1 MPGPYRAPTPALLLW
16 LLRIWRCWPC
26 MCCGVSW
33 VAAAAVGSFAW
44 CMHLA
49 GGGAK
54 ISKNQKLP
62 RLTYVAH
69 LRLTASLKPESDKSD
84 GSESVTAMIKI
95 LVAPSDT
102 VESPPAISL
111 SIYDFERGQ
120 TNEEEE
126 KQGGWINKDKE
137 MR

>member
-1 MPGPYRAPTPALLLW
+1 
-16 LLRIWRCWPC
+16 
-26 MCCGVSW
+26 
-33 VAAAAVGSFAW
+33 
-44 CMHLA
+44 MHRT
-49 GGGAK
+49 GGRAK
-54 ISKNQKLP
+54 ISKNQNLP
-62 RLTYVAH
+62 LLTYAAH
-69 LRLTASLKPESDKSD
+69 LRLTASLKPEPDKSD

>member
-1 MPGPYRAPTPALLLW
+1 
-16 LLRIWRCWPC
+16 
-26 MCCGVSW
+26 
-33 VAAAAVGSFAW
+33 
-44 CMHLA
+44 
-49 GGGAK
+49 
-54 ISKNQKLP
+54 
-62 RLTYVAH
+62 
-69 LRLTASLKPESDKSD
+69 
-84 GSESVTAMIKI
+84 MIKI

>member
-1 MPGPYRAPTPALLLW
+1 
-16 LLRIWRCWPC
+16 
-26 MCCGVSW
+26 
-33 VAAAAVGSFAW
+33 
-44 CMHLA
+44 MHRT
-49 GGGAK
+49 GGWAK
-54 ISKNQKLP
+54 ISKNQNLP
-62 RLTYVAH
+62 LLTYAAH
-69 LRLTASLKPESDKSD
+69 LRLTASLKPEPDKSD